1 MRDRFRK
8 NPVTGR
14 SGPTDLLEA
23 ERGNTPDRVFH
34 SSRAS
39 VTDGTALSAKPLD
52 ESETS
57 ECRRFGLFGLS
68 GLEIHPEVHRAS
80 IPLNSTSVVEV

>member
-1 MRDRFRK
+1 M
-8 NPVTGR
+8 TGR
-14 SGPTDLLEA
+14 SEPTDLLEA

-39 VTDGTALSAKPLD
+39 VTDGTALSVKPLG
-52 ESETS
+52 EPETS
-57 ECRRFGLFGLS
+57 EGRPFGLS

-80 IPLNSTSVVEV
+80 IPLDSTSVVEV